1 MHTFSETGAGVPA
14 FLAKLWR
21 LVEDNETN
29 DLISWSTDGRS
40 FIIQN
45 QAQFAKELLPLNYK
59 HNNMASFIRQLNM
72 YGFHKITSIDNGGL
86 RFDKDE
92 MEFTHPCFQK
102 DHPYLLEHIK
112 RKIATSKQQQLQA
125 QQQLE
130 DKSVLKLEAVSRVL
144 SEVKNMRG
152 RQDTL
157 DSRFQTMKQE
167 NEALWREIA
176 ILRQKHHKQQ
186 QIVNKLIQFLVTI
199 VQPSRSGLGS
209 MNNSNKRRFQL
220 MINDAPQQAKLMKT
234 EYDDG
239 ATIEELGEALE
250 EVAYANQQELL
261 SKQDK
266 GKKHVIPIVTGQIVR
281 SSRGAEDAGANT
293 SSASSGSTSVGK
305 SAKPSISVGDSSNVI
320 LKKLSGVSIVKKDKS
335 TPSGQTKGNRN
346 SDTPEV
352 SSPISVPDPSPYH
365 RTATP
370 SMSGGSSS
378 RSSNSSGGGGG
389 GGGGDV
395 GLNYGG
401 GNETIEEIFST
412 SPIPFRTGV
421 DGAVRGSTMGSK
433 VVKMANDQNRQPKYT
448 TRSKNLGERNR
459 GNNTPANLIQL
470 IESTIDGEELENYG
484 EALEDDND
492 DDEHGYLVDHVDE
505 IDPTIVQLYNQDN
518 DNEMMLN
525 TPMVIKEMEKQQ
537 QQKQQHQQKQRQPAG
552 GKRGESLLKGNN
564 TDNRRNEGEQSQ
576 SSAQRSQ
583 NRSLLNSP
591 STATVTTA
599 AKAGGSG
606 LKSSVASSA
615 DVPTMIMTRGG
626 KKLAMAKKQS
636 VATNEPQ
643 QQQEDVS
650 SAGPSG
656 FNVGG
661 GQGARDQPTENS
673 SSVNSSSPPI
683 GTDGLSFS
691 TNGGYIAATDLVPGD
706 IFDDSNDQG
715 STIVK
720 NEGSNPSPMLSSG
733 FNFIDGGY
741 YNPNVDINQ
750 MKAGR
755 QQQQQQQVQA
765 PQNNQQPQQASPSVS
780 QMLHGED
787 EEFEENSLDS
797 SLLLNRSAGNETEQ
811 QQQQLS
817 KFVSNDLD
825 VSRLNTVAEYG
836 QHFDTV
842 QTDLESLKELLKG
855 EGYQLDA
862 NALLGQNACST
873 APPFGRVY
881 FPSSTFDLDTINKLF
896 NNNED
901 MLGYDFPMNL
911 PDMMNDDQQLLQHQQ
926 QQQGQSL
933 AQQQQQ
939 QTGNNNNSPAAGNNK
954 SATSGS
960 PTPGGHISP
969 VPSAHTQLMAF
980 KLHGG
985 DPVNGHHHSI
995 NNGIF
1000 NATGHHGT
1008 GGMNGNGNGSIG
1020 NGIIGP
1026 DGTLGIVSGDYID
1039 LNELLNMDGNCG
1051 GGNDEEHSL
1060 VA

>member
-21 LVEDNETN
+21 LVEDTETN

-125 QQQLE
+125 QQQAE
-130 DKSVLKLEAVSRVL
+130 DKSALKLEAVSRVL

-209 MNNSNKRRFQL
+209 MGNGNNKRRFQL
-220 MINDAPQQAKLMKT
+220 MINDAPQQAKLMKSD
-234 EYDDG
+234 YDEG
-239 ATIEELGEALE
+239 ATIEELEALE

-261 SKQDK
+261 
-266 GKKHVIPIVTGQIVR
+266 
-281 SSRGAEDAGANT
+281 
-293 SSASSGSTSVGK
+293 
-305 SAKPSISVGDSSNVI
+305 
-320 LKKLSGVSIVKKDKS
+320 
-335 TPSGQTKGNRN
+335 N
-346 SDTPEV
+346 SDLPEV
-352 SSPISVPDPSPYH
+352 SSPMSMPERSPFH

-378 RSSNSSGGGGG
+378 RSSNSSGSGGGASGGGG
-389 GGGGDV
+389 GGES
-395 GLNYGG
+395 LNYSG
-401 GNETIEEIFST
+401 GNETIEEIFSE
-412 SPIPFRTGV
+412 SPIPFRTGG
-421 DGAVRGSTMGSK
+421 DAGLRGSPVVSK
-433 VVKMANDQNRQPKYT
+433 TGKMDNSDQNRQSKYA
-448 TRSKNLGERNR
+448 TRSRNVGERGR
-459 GNNTPANLIQL
+459 GASGVNAPENLIQL

-484 EALEDDND
+484 EPLEEDFD
-492 DDEHGYLVDHVDE
+492 DDENGYLVDHVDE
-505 IDPTIVQLYNQDN
+505 IDPKIVQLYNQDN

-537 QQKQQHQQKQRQPAG
+537 QKQQNQQKQRQQVG
-552 GKRGESLLKGNN
+552 GKRGESLLK
-564 TDNRRNEGEQSQ
+564 DNRRTDGGQPQSNA
-576 SSAQRSQ
+576 SRSQ
-583 NRSLLNSP
+583 GRSLLSSVSIP
-591 STATVTTA
+591 

-606 LKSSVASSA
+606 LKCSPTSA
-615 DVPTMIMTRGG
+615 PEISTLILTRGG
-626 KKLAMAKKQS
+626 KKLAMAKKQATS
-636 VATNEPQ
+636 TNEPQ
-643 QQQEDVS
+643 QQQQQQPQQQQQQQQEDS
-650 SAGPSG
+650 SSPGPSG
-656 FNVGG
+656 FNQLPNVGS
-661 GQGARDQPTENS
+661 NS
-673 SSVNSSSPPI
+673 GNTSSPSPVAS
-683 GTDGLSFS
+683 DGLTFASDN
-691 TNGGYIAATDLVPGD
+691 NGFIAATDIVPGD
-706 IFDDSNDQG
+706 IFEDSNDQNSG
-715 STIVK
+715 IVK
-720 NEGSNPSPMLSSG
+720 NENNPSPMLSSG

-741 YNPNVDINQ
+741 YNPNVNISQ

-755 QQQQQQQVQA
+755 QQQQQQVQA
-765 PQNNQQPQQASPSVS
+765 PQNNQQHLQQQQQQSSPSVS
-780 QMLHGED
+780 QMLNGED
-787 EEFEENSLDS
+787 AEFDENSLDS
-797 SLLLNRSAGNETEQ
+797 SLLLNRASSQAGNNDTTD

-836 QHFDTV
+836 QHIDSV

-862 NALLGQNACST
+862 NALLG
-873 APPFGRVY
+873 
-881 FPSSTFDLDTINKLF
+881 LF

-911 PDMMNDDQQLLQHQQ
+911 PDMMTDDQQQLLQQH
-926 QQQGQSL
+926 QQQGQML
-933 AQQQQQ
+933 PQQQQQ
-939 QTGNNNNSPAAGNNK
+939 QPSSNNSSDK
-954 SATSGS
+954 SAASNS
-960 PTPGGHISP
+960 PTPGMS
-969 VPSAHTQLMAF
+969 
-980 KLHGG
+980 
-985 DPVNGHHHSI
+985 
-995 NNGIF
+995 
-1000 NATGHHGT
+1000 
-1008 GGMNGNGNGSIG
+1008 
-1020 NGIIGP
+1020 
-1026 DGTLGIVSGDYID
+1026 
-1039 LNELLNMDGNCG
+1039 
-1051 GGNDEEHSL
+1051 
-1060 VA
+1060 VAMQRYG

>member
-261 SKQDK
+261 
-266 GKKHVIPIVTGQIVR
+266 
-281 SSRGAEDAGANT
+281 
-293 SSASSGSTSVGK
+293 
-305 SAKPSISVGDSSNVI
+305 
-320 LKKLSGVSIVKKDKS
+320 
-335 TPSGQTKGNRN
+335 N

-881 FPSSTFDLDTINKLF
+881 FPSSTFDLDTINKVRTDLF